1 MQTSVHK
8 AREAV
13 VVPEVALGDDRYL
26 AGEAV
31 IELRP
36 ASLVSCVMTLSSL
49 SDCIV
54 RRIDYFCGVS
64 TPVNYKRDNF
74 KLRWSLGDK
83 LHYGVVE

>member
-1 MQTSVHK
+1 MLPDSSLPLMQTSVHK

-36 ASLVSCVMTLSSL
+36 ASLVSCVMTLSS
-49 SDCIV
+49 SSACIV
-54 RRIDYFCGVS
+54 GELIIF
-64 TPVNYKRDNF
+64 
-74 KLRWSLGDK
+74 
-83 LHYGVVE
+83 VVAHTS